1 MINKSSTLESNMK
14 KFKEFLIESE
24 KEHKHTLRFCC
35 ELDANAEDRI
45 EKFLGKYDL
54 RSISK
59 TSTTPIAKNPMFFK
73 EVENSEVSKIDI
85 VTGYPVSADIL
96 RQQLSDLLGMHLTH
110 VAVHPEGWEPKEEVE
125 AEDKEALLTS
135 EEETKSD
142 NGENYGRTFVD
153 DFLKSLTPKENDTV
167 ENELSPKEVRDQ
179 APEQMDTEEKSSPSV
194 ISGDKK

>member
-1 MINKSSTLESNMK
+1 MK

-110 VAVHPEGWEPKEEVE
+110 VAVHPEGWEPEEEVVD
-125 AEDKEALLTS
+125 EDKEPLLASDYDKTS
-135 EEETKSD
+135 DDGKT
-142 NGENYGRTFVD
+142 YGKTFVD
-153 DFLKSLTPKENDTV
+153 KFLNDLEKKEHDVV
-167 ENELSPKEVRDQ
+167 ENELSVTPKSDKAQ
-179 APEQMDTEEKSSPSV
+179 EQMDKEEKSTPSV
-194 ISGDKK
+194 ISGDEND